1 MTDVAPYPVDVLP
14 NDPAEQAAQIADVI
28 PEGAIQFTWRGRTFT
43 VQPMLSWPARTLR
56 MMDDPTKNAMGLISA
71 VFGEEAYSEV
81 ENAPGATV
89 GDILD
94 LVTALE
100 VALGTKPGEAAA
112 SAVS

>member
-14 NDPAEQAAQIADVI
+14 NDPTEQTAQIAESTPDGSI
-28 PEGAIQFTWRGRTFT
+28 KFTWRGREFM

-56 MMDDPTKNAMGLISA
+56 MMDDPTKNAMGLITA
-71 VFGEEAYSEV
+71 VFGEETYSEV

-100 VALGTKPGEAAA
+100 VALGTRPGEAAA